1 MTDSKDGSK
10 KRKSDYVPE
19 PEVPE
24 EIRAR
29 YATILEVISGAITM
43 ADGARR
49 LGLSR
54 NRFQTLVHRAQAGM
68 IEELA
73 PKPAGRPKEKSDQ
86 ERSMIEEMEKLKK
99 ENERLQ
105 GRIETFERL
114 LGVAGD
120 LLRGRQSKRTGRNS
134 RSKTSTS
141 TSTTSTSSDAEE
153 ERRQR
158 LAEIREARALGLPAE
173 LAAALAGI
181 SPATAARWARQ
192 EKRGET
198 LVKKR
203 GPGEMKQPPPAELV
217 KEVENHVRELKGLVG
232 AESLRHTFSKLS
244 RREAAAIKA
253 EALTVMER
261 ERKES
266 CPRVAISAPGIIRGF
281 DAMHVRTT
289 AGKNYLLACADAC
302 VPYRTTV
309 EPAVEYCSHAV
320 ADILERDFIE
330 NGPPL
335 VLRLDRASVH
345 RAPEVA
351 EVATRFGVILLHG
364 PPRHPRYYGQL
375 ERQNREH
382 RAWLEA
388 VGLMS
393 LEQLLAECGAM
404 QAAFNARWRRGT
416 LGFRTA
422 SELWNERT
430 AIVEDRDALRMEV
443 EERRARLLRSDV
455 AMDLAERLAI
465 EQTLIEHNYLS
476 IENRGRR

>member
-1 MTDSKDGSK
+1 MTDSKDDGSK
-10 KRKSDYVPE
+10 KKKSDYVPE

-29 YATILEVISGAITM
+29 YETILEVISGAITV

-54 NRFQTLVHRAQAGM
+54 NRFQTLMHRAQAGM

-73 PKPAGRPKEKSDQ
+73 PKPAGRPKERSDE
-86 ERSMIEEMEKLKK
+86 ERARLDEMEKLRK

-120 LLRGRQSKRTGRNS
+120 LLRGKQPKRTGR
-134 RSKTSTS
+134 RSKTSSS
-141 TSTTSTSSDAEE
+141 TSRTSTSSDGEE
-153 ERRQR
+153 ERRKR

-173 LAAALAGI
+173 LAAALAGV
-181 SPATAARWARQ
+181 SLSTAARWARQ
-192 EKRGET
+192 EQRGET

-203 GPGEMKQPPPAELV
+203 GPGKVKQGPSAALV
-217 KEVENHVRELKGLVG
+217 EQVDKHVRDLKGLVG
-232 AESLRHTFSKLS
+232 AESLRHTFSELS

-253 EALTVMER
+253 ETVTAMER

-266 CPRVAISAPGIIRGF
+266 CPRIQVSAPGVIRGF
-281 DAMHVRTT
+281 DAMHVTTT

-320 ADILERDFIE
+320 ADILERDFVAH
-330 NGPPL
+330 GAPL

-345 RAPEVA
+345 RTSEVD

-364 PPRHPRYYGQL
+364 PPHHPRYYGQL

-382 RAWLEA
+382 RAWLKA
-388 VGLMS
+388 VGRMS
-393 LEQLLAECGAM
+393 LEAMLAECNAM
-404 QAAFNARWRRGT
+404 QAAFNSRWRRGT

-422 SELWNERT
+422 SELWNERI
-430 AIVEDRDALRMEV
+430 AIVEDRDALRLEV
-443 EERRARLLRSDV
+443 NERRARLLRNEV
-455 AMDLAERLAI
+455 AKDLAERLAI
-465 EQTLIEHNYLS
+465 EQTLVEHNYLR
-476 IENRGRR
+476 IEHRGRR

>member
-1 MTDSKDGSK
+1 
-10 KRKSDYVPE
+10 
-19 PEVPE
+19 
-24 EIRAR
+24 
-29 YATILEVISGAITM
+29 
-43 ADGARR
+43 
-49 LGLSR
+49 
-54 NRFQTLVHRAQAGM
+54 
-68 IEELA
+68 
-73 PKPAGRPKEKSDQ
+73 
-86 ERSMIEEMEKLKK
+86 MIEEMEKLKK
-99 ENERLQ
+99 ENERLH

-120 LLRGRQSKRTGRNS
+120 LLRGRQPKRTGRNS
-134 RSKTSTS
+134 RSKTSSS

-173 LAAALAGI
+173 LAAALAGV

-192 EKRGET
+192 EQRGET

-203 GPGEMKQPPPAELV
+203 GPGKAKHAPEPALV
-217 KEVENHVRELKGLVG
+217 KQVDEHVRSLKGLVG
-232 AESLRHTFSKLS
+232 AESLRNTFSELS

-253 EALTVMER
+253 ETMAAMER

-266 CPRVAISAPGIIRGF
+266 CTRVYVTAPGVIRGF
-281 DAMHVRTT
+281 DAMHVNTT
-289 AGKNYLLACADAC
+289 AGRNYLLACADAF

-309 EPAVEYCSHAV
+309 APAIEYSSHAV
-320 ADILERDFIE
+320 ADILERDFTI
-330 NGPPL
+330 NGAPL

-345 RAPEVA
+345 RTPEVVELTA
-351 EVATRFGVILLHG
+351 SFGVLLLHG

-382 RAWLEA
+382 RAWLKA
-388 VGLMS
+388 VGELS
-393 LEQLLAECGAM
+393 LEQLLEECRAM

-416 LGFRTA
+416 LEFRTA

-430 AIVEDRDALRMEV
+430 AINHDRDALRLEV
-443 EERRARLLRSDV
+443 TERRARLLRNDV
-455 AMDLAERLAI
+455 AIDLAERLAI
-465 EQTLIEHNYLS
+465 EQTLVEHKYLS